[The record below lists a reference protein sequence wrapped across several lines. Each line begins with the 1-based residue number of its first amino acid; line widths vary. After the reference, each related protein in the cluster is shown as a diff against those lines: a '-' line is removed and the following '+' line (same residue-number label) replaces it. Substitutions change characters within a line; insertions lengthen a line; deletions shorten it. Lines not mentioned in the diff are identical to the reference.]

1 MLNYLYALLEAEAR
15 LAVAALGLDPGLG
28 VLHNDLRTRDSLA
41 CDLMEPIRPKVDA
54 FLLDW
59 LKRAPLRREWFFEQ
73 RDGNCRLMSSLAVK
87 LSETS
92 TIWARAL
99 APFAEGIAGS
109 FWSMNSVRT
118 SNKSPATRLTQSRKR
133 EAKGISTQKSPR
145 SIAMPV
151 NLCKIC
157 GKTIKSSDKYCRN
170 CVPTISRENLLEA
183 AKLGRIATHSPETE
197 ALRAATQRRQVA
209 ARKAWNPKDKPDWL
223 DEEAY
228 LRKVEP
234 HLRNLT
240 VVTIMKALQVSE
252 PYASRIRSGGRIPH
266 KRHWLPLAEL
276 TRYQM

>member
-1 MLNYLYALLEAEAR
+1 TQKIINQEQVLTKYFPDSSAVYSLVNARAKLENAQSSDDIRIWEAQAAKAYWGSWCDLPVSFPRSDLPRVPVHWKKFGSRISPITSSPRLAVNPPNAMLNYLYALLEAEAR

-118 SNKSPATRLTQSRKR
+118 SNKRPATR
-133 EAKGISTQKSPR
+133 
-145 SIAMPV
+145 
-151 NLCKIC
+151 
-157 GKTIKSSDKYCRN
+157 
-170 CVPTISRENLLEA
+170 
-183 AKLGRIATHSPETE
+183 
-197 ALRAATQRRQVA
+197 
-209 ARKAWNPKDKPDWL
+209 
-223 DEEAY
+223 
-228 LRKVEP
+228 
-234 HLRNLT
+234 
-240 VVTIMKALQVSE
+240 
-252 PYASRIRSGGRIPH
+252 
-266 KRHWLPLAEL
+266 
-276 TRYQM
+276 